1 MPNPERFPQL
11 FSRLSLVD
19 SSRFH
24 ALLIAGSLDKA
35 IQSIISAASSLP
47 SVELIVLDDW
57 CENSGKIP
65 KKQLQLVTK
74 LAESVSEKIRLV
86 LISKGSID
94 ASGERSGSIL
104 PVLKIILDK
113 QGSKSGHSHVVLII
127 TPGYYQWVNAQLV
140 LKSLM
145 MV

>member
-1 MPNPERFPQL
+1 MVETGKTQKT
-11 FSRLSLVD
+11 
-19 SSRFH
+19 
-24 ALLIAGSLDKA
+24 ITTGDK
-35 IQSIISAASSLP
+35 
-47 SVELIVLDDW
+47 
-57 CENSGKIP
+57 
-65 KKQLQLVTK
+65 T
-74 LAESVSEKIRLV
+74 AESVSEKIRLL

-94 ASGERSGSIL
+94 VVGNEAGRFL
-104 PVLKIILDK
+104 PVLKIILLK